1 MNSQLNEYIKQIH
14 ATEKA
19 DAVQKVAKALDGKT
33 LTNISRYFDKPTK
46 DWMKRH
52 DIVVAWQDNYYNII
66 YHGSIDGMTR
76 KVEIL
81 KDSVVIGIMDTVA
94 CTEAPIRIKVT
105 ENGLSANMKFERFY
119 SKARWGDPASVRSGI
134 VFQLE
139 QY

>member
-33 LTNISRYFDKPTK
+33 LTYITRYFDKPTK

-52 DIVVAWQDNYYNII
+52 DIVVAWQDNSYNIVYQGCI
-66 YHGSIDGMTR
+66 EGAFTTSPIPRDG
-76 KVEIL
+76 
-81 KDSVVIGIMDTVA
+81 VVVGLMETCTDVA
-94 CTEAPIRIKVT
+94 IKIKLTES
-105 ENGLSANMKFERFY
+105 GLSVNMKFERFY

-139 QY
+139 EH